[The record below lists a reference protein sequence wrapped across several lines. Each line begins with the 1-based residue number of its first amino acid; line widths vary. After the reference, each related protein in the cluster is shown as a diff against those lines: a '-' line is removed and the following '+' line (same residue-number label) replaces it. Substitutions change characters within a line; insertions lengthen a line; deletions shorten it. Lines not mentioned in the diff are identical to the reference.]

1 MLKSEELLPS
11 SFMLQDC
18 DDVQEAGFSEESLRQ
33 ESLKQLSDKY
43 CKDVLLVL
51 FDCYESRK
59 DYATCIS
66 FMARVRAR
74 QPMV

>member
-1 MLKSEELLPS
+1 M
-11 SFMLQDC
+11 
-18 DDVQEAGFSEESLRQ
+18 RQ

-59 DYATCIS
+59 DYGTCIS

-74 QPMV
+74 